1 MIHREIPGAELTA
14 HLLELGVTPGGV
26 LLVHSSFSRV
36 GPVEGGPGGLILALQ
51 AALGPTGTLVMP
63 SMSDDDDHP
72 FDRRTTPCLGMGVV
86 AETFWRMPGVLRS
99 DSPHAFAAIGPH
111 AARITADHPIDVPH
125 GLNSPVGRVYELDGQ
140 ILMLGVGHDAN
151 TTVHLAEA
159 LEGCGTTARNS
170 PRSCKAGRP
179 CAAVTTRSIIA
190 ATGSISSTSGSR
202 QRRHNAAAA
211 WVTVKPVSLVPE
223 MSWRRSA
230 PSPSER
236 NRFPPRAWGGQRV
249 RRGAGEHR
257 APTCNCDG
265 WPRMP
270 AAQLTNGADAPP
282 VTCDRTAAG
291 RGSSKSVRPHRT
303 RNTWPGIRVRHARES
318 RIMTRASMA
327 AHRRCR
333 HLHRRHRCGRAV

>member
-1 MIHREIPGAELTA
+1 MIHWEIPGAELTA
-14 HLLELGVTPGGV
+14 HLLELGITPGGV

-111 AARITADHPIDVPH
+111 AAGITADHPIDVPH

-159 LEGCGTTARNS
+159 LEAVRYYRQKFATIMQGGQAVRCCYNEIDHCCDRFHLVDQWLEAKKAQCRGRVGHGEARL
-170 PRSCKAGRP
+170 A
-179 CAAVTTRSIIA
+179 
-190 ATGSISSTSGSR
+190 GSR
-202 QRRHNAAAA
+202 DVVEAVRARLQANE
-211 WVTVKPVSLVPE
+211 TVFLHEPGVDIE
-223 MSWRRSA
+223 
-230 PSPSER
+230 
-236 NRFPPRAWGGQRV
+236 
-249 RRGAGEHR
+249 
-257 APTCNCDG
+257 CDE
-265 WPRMP
+265 
-270 AAQLTNGADAPP
+270 A
-282 VTCDRTAAG
+282 
-291 RGSSKSVRPHRT
+291 
-303 RNTWPGIRVRHARES
+303 
-318 RIMTRASMA
+318 RASI
-327 AHRRCR
+327 
-333 HLHRRHRCGRAV
+333 GRQPAM